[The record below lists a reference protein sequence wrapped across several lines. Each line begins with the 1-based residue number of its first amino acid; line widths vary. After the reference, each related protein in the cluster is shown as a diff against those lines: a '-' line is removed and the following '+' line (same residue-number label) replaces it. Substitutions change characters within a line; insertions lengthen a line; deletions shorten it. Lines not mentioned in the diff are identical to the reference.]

1 MRVPY
6 KKIIFLVFYNFS
18 LFLLLMVGIQNSS
31 NKIKVNL
38 ISAETIKL
46 PVSFI
51 IGLSFIGGSITG
63 SFINL
68 SLLKKKDK
76 NL

>member
-1 MRVPY
+1 MRAPY

-46 PVSFI
+46 PISFI

-68 SLLKKKDK
+68 SSINKKDK

>member
-1 MRVPY
+1 MLLPF
-6 KKIIFLVFYNFS
+6 KKIIIFASYNIS
-18 LFLLLMVGIQNSS
+18 LFLLLMIGIQNSS
-31 NKIKVNL
+31 NQIKVNF
-38 ISAETIKL
+38 ISSETIKL

-68 SLLKKKDK
+68 SSLKKKDN

>member
-1 MRVPY
+1 MPLPF
-6 KKIIFLVFYNFS
+6 KKIIFQVSYNFS

-31 NKIKVNL
+31 NKIKVNF
-38 ISAETIKL
+38 ISAETIEL

-63 SFINL
+63 SFIDL
-68 SLLKKKDK
+68 SSLKKKDK

>member
-1 MRVPY
+1 MPLPF
-6 KKIIFLVFYNFS
+6 KKIIFQVFYNFS

-31 NKIKVNL
+31 NKIKVNF
-38 ISAETIKL
+38 ISAETIEL
-46 PVSFI
+46 PVSFV

-63 SFINL
+63 SFIDL
-68 SLLKKKDK
+68 SSLKKKDK

>member
-1 MRVPY
+1 MQIPY

-63 SFINL
+63 NFINL
-68 SLLKKKDK
+68 SSLKKKDK

>member
-63 SFINL
+63 NFINL
-68 SLLKKKDK
+68 SSLKKEDK

>member
-1 MRVPY
+1 MQLPY

-31 NKIKVNL
+31 NKIKVNF
-38 ISAETIKL
+38 ISAETIEL

-63 SFINL
+63 SFIDL
-68 SLLKKKDK
+68 SSLKKKDN

>member
-1 MRVPY
+1 MPLPF
-6 KKIIFLVFYNFS
+6 KKIIFQVFYNFS

-31 NKIKVNL
+31 NKIKVNF
-38 ISAETIKL
+38 ISAETIEL
-46 PVSFI
+46 PLSFV

-63 SFINL
+63 SFIDL
-68 SLLKKKDK
+68 SSLKKKDK

>member
-1 MRVPY
+1 MLIPF
-6 KKIIFLVFYNFS
+6 KKTIFLACYNIS
-18 LFLLLMVGIQNSS
+18 LFLLLMIGIQNSS
-31 NKIKVNL
+31 NQTKVNF
-38 ISAETIKL
+38 ISSQTIRL

-68 SLLKKKDK
+68 SSLRKKDN

>member
-1 MRVPY
+1 MRIPY
-6 KKIIFLVFYNFS
+6 KKIIFQVFYNFS

>member
-1 MRVPY
+1 MPIPY

-18 LFLLLMVGIQNSS
+18 LFLLLLVGIQNSS
-31 NKIKVNL
+31 SKIKVNF

-68 SLLKKKDK
+68 SSFKKKDK

>member
-1 MRVPY
+1 MRIPY

-68 SLLKKKDK
+68 SSFKKNDN

>member
-1 MRVPY
+1 MQIPY

-18 LFLLLMVGIQNSS
+18 LFLLLIVGIQNSS

-68 SLLKKKDK
+68 NLLKKKDK

>member
-1 MRVPY
+1 MQIPY

-38 ISAETIKL
+38 ISSETIKL

-68 SLLKKKDK
+68 SSINKKDK

>member
-1 MRVPY
+1 MPLPF
-6 KKIIFLVFYNFS
+6 KKIIFQVSYNFS

-31 NKIKVNL
+31 NKIKVNF
-38 ISAETIKL
+38 ISAETIEL

-63 SFINL
+63 SFIDL
-68 SLLKKKDK
+68 SSLKKKDN

>member
-1 MRVPY
+1 MLLPF
-6 KKIIFLVFYNFS
+6 KKIIFLASYNIS
-18 LFLLLMVGIQNSS
+18 LFLLLMIGIQNSS
-31 NKIKVNL
+31 NQIKVNFL
-38 ISAETIKL
+38 SSQTIKL

-68 SLLKKKDK
+68 SSFKKKDN

>member
-1 MRVPY
+1 MPLSY

-18 LFLLLMVGIQNSS
+18 LFLLLIVGIQNSS

-51 IGLSFIGGSITG
+51 LGLSFIGGSITG

-68 SLLKKKDK
+68 NSLKKKDK

>member
-1 MRVPY
+1 MPITY
-6 KKIIFLVFYNFS
+6 KKFIFLVFYNFS
-18 LFLLLMVGIQNSS
+18 LFLLLIVGIQNSS

-38 ISAETIKL
+38 ISSETIKL

-68 SLLKKKDK
+68 SSLKKKDK

>member
-1 MRVPY
+1 MRIPY

-68 SLLKKKDK
+68 NSLKKKDK

>member
-1 MRVPY
+1 MLIPF
-6 KKIIFLVFYNFS
+6 KKTVFFACYNIS
-18 LFLLLMVGIQNSS
+18 LFLLLMIGIQNSS
-31 NKIKVNL
+31 NQIKVNF
-38 ISAETIKL
+38 ISSETIKL

-68 SLLKKKDK
+68 SSFKKKD
-76 NL
+76 N